1 MHLIFVCAG
10 ALKHNA
16 ILPPVADAST
26 NKVWKEY
33 KVTNA
38 IKKVQFKEV
47 N

>member
-1 MHLIFVCAG
+1 MQYSLQVLF
-10 ALKHNA
+10 
-16 ILPPVADAST
+16 VADAST